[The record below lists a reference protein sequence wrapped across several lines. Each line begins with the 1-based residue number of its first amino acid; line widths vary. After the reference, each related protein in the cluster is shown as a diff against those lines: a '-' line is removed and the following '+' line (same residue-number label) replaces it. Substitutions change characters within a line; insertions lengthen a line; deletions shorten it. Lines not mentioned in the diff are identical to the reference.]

1 MAYQEEKINCA
12 MCERIRTNFSLVT
25 ENYSERTKLA
35 SAMQNKK
42 TCKN

>member
-1 MAYQEEKINCA
+1 MEYQEEKINCA

-25 ENYSERTKLA
+25 ENHSERAKLA
-35 SAMQNKK
+35 SVMQNKK